1 MQLDKCRII
10 LTGASSGIGLELLK
24 QLQQYDVQI
33 MAVARNVKAIMKD
46 GQKIIPFSC
55 DVSRPEN
62 VDQLFNEA
70 LRIMGGVDLFIAN
83 AGFAYYEKLDQPDW
97 EHIESIYRTNVFSP
111 LYSLEKLQQLHP
123 DGKYKMVITASAMGK
138 LSLPGY
144 ALYSSTKSALDAFAD
159 AYRFEIDRP
168 QQITLVY
175 PIATATN
182 FFNNAA
188 ENAPVPWPTQSAS
201 QVARTIIRGIEK
213 DRPAIYPSR
222 LFTFAMQLNRFLPFV
237 FPLYLRPEQ
246 RKFKSFL
253 EKNQPKV

>member
-10 LTGASSGIGLELLK
+10 LTGASSGIGLELLQ

-33 MAVARNVKAIMKD
+33 MAVARNIKGITGV
-46 GQKIIPFSC
+46 GQKVNPFSC

-62 VDQLFNEA
+62 IDQLFSEA

-83 AGFAYYEKLDQPDW
+83 AGFAYYEKLEKPDW

-111 LYSLEKLQQLHP
+111 LYSLEKLEELHP
-123 DGKYKMVITASAMGK
+123 DGKYRMVITASAMGK

-159 AYRFEIDRP
+159 GYRFEIDQP

-182 FFNNAA
+182 FFHNAA
-188 ENAPVPWPTQSAS
+188 DNTPVPWPTQSAG
-201 QVARTIIRGIEK
+201 QVAKAIIRGIEK
-213 DRPAIYPSR
+213 DRPSIYPSLVFR
-222 LFTFAMQLNRFLPFV
+222 IIMQLNRFLPFI
-237 FPLYLRPEQ
+237 FPLYLLPQQNIFRA
-246 RKFKSFL
+246 FWKS
-253 EKNQPKV
+253 KSS